1 MFSKPQYI
9 LKLSVNISNV
19 LNENF
24 LRGEL
29 GTSKIQ
35 SHADG
40 GFKKN
45 TEDDSK
51 TQWLKFDREKFII
64 DN

>member
-19 LNENF
+19 LNEN
-24 LRGEL
+24 LHGEL

-40 GFKKN
+40 GFRKN

-51 TQWLKFDREKFII
+51 TQWLKFDREKFIF